1 MLAKLIM
8 NIEHEDLN
16 SNVASLFHGY
26 LMNVID
32 YSYADYLHY
41 NEVKQFTSTIYMK
54 EKKWYW
60 KITTLTKKAY
70 EEIILKL
77 LNMNIKTIYLEHKDI
92 EVEIKGVEV
101 QTSTYEEVYLKS
113 KNIERLHFVTPTS
126 YKSDGKYQIFPSIK
140 VLLSG
145 VANKINKFSD
155 SVKID
160 PDELEK
166 ILASTDIRNY
176 SLRTTVFSLSNAGIK
191 SFLGYI
197 DIYDPKDDYYK
208 NIISYLINMTEYTGT
223 GVKTSL
229 GMGGTKVGK

>member
-8 NIEHEDLN
+8 NIDHEELN
-16 SNVASLFHGY
+16 PNVASLFHGY
-26 LMNVID
+26 LMSVVD
-32 YSYADYLHY
+32 YSYADFLHY
-41 NEVKQFTSTIYMK
+41 NDIKPYTSIIYMK
-54 EKKWYW
+54 DKKWYW

-70 EEIILKL
+70 EEIILSL
-77 LNMNIKTIYLEHKDI
+77 LNKNPKTIYIEHKDI
-92 EVEIKGVEV
+92 EVEVKSIEI
-101 QTSTYEEVYLKS
+101 QTSTYEDVYLDS
-113 KNIERLHFVTPTS
+113 KNIQRLHFITPTS
-126 YKSDGKYQIFPSIK
+126 YKSDGRYQIFPSVR
-140 VLLSG
+140 VLLKG

-160 PDELEK
+160 EDELEK

-176 SLRTTVFSLSNAGIK
+176 SLRTTVFNLSNAGIK
-191 SFLGYI
+191 SFLGYV

-208 NIISYLINMTEYTGT
+208 NIISYLINMTEYTGV